1 MTLLLLFHEHHKNPV
16 SAAEYVFT
24 LDTVSDRLY
33 KDAFINQTRA
43 TYGTVRSGRRVE
55 YKPETT
61 P

>member
-1 MTLLLLFHEHHKNPV
+1 MTLLLLFHEHHKPPV
-16 SAAEYVFT
+16 SEAEYNFM

-33 KDAFINQTRA
+33 KEEFINQTRA